1 MCNQENERQD
11 VHGQTTANPSTPQ
24 RADGSCAP
32 LDNGP
37 VNGCPLV
44 LMQLLCKAAARKRR
58 RSVPPQARGVAMK
71 TLIRSLSLL
80 TAVTLVGCS
89 DPAADW
95 SVATGQGTAA
105 AYQTF
110 LNKYPND
117 PHAAD
122 ARQRVESI
130 HDGEAW
136 IAAQTANSVASYQQY
151 IATEPHGVMLK
162 AAQDQITAIHRTADW
177 QDAKNA

>member
-1 MCNQENERQD
+1 MLNSDQPITCARTLLLSNP
-11 VHGQTTANPSTPQ
+11 TSTAHATRKL
-24 RADGSCAP
+24 RAAGSRSQCH
-32 LDNGP
+32 
-37 VNGCPLV
+37 CPLV

-110 LNKYPND
+110 L
-117 PHAAD
+117 
-122 ARQRVESI
+122 
-130 HDGEAW
+130 
-136 IAAQTANSVASYQQY
+136 
-151 IATEPHGVMLK
+151 
-162 AAQDQITAIHRTADW
+162 
-177 QDAKNA
+177 